1 MQETIVVKC
10 GGNAAVDPLAVCEDI
25 AGLTRERRP
34 VVLVHGG
41 SADIES
47 LAARMGVAS
56 HRLTAPD
63 GVSAR
68 YTDEATLQVVHLALA
83 GLAKPRLLTAL
94 ASAGVSA
101 VGLTG
106 LDGGLLRARRKTAH
120 RAVVDG
126 RRIVIRDDHSGRIT
140 EVNAALLR
148 TLLAAGHVP
157 VVSPPATAED
167 GRPVNTDADR
177 AAAAVAAGLG
187 AATLVL
193 LTGAPGVLADPA
205 DEDSVLPVCAVA
217 PSGTPPFTGGGM
229 GLKLVAAREALQ
241 GGVGRVLIADGRRRD
256 PVRAALDGR
265 ATEVVLDDTP
275 AGSAPDAAGSAIGA
289 GR

>member
-41 SADIES
+41 SADIEG

-56 HRLTAPD
+56 RRLTAPD

-68 YTDEATLQVVHLALA
+68 HTDAETLQVVHLALA

-126 RRIVIRDDHSGRIT
+126 RRIVVRDDHSGRVT
-140 EVNAALLR
+140 EVNDALLR

-157 VVSPPATAED
+157 VVSPPAVAED

-187 AATLVL
+187 AGTLVL

-205 DEDSVLPVCAVA
+205 DEGSVLPVCAVA

-256 PVRAALDGR
+256 PVGAALAGA
-265 ATEVVLDDTP
+265 ATEVVLEGGTT
-275 AGSAPDAAGSAIGA
+275 AVAPDAAIGA